1 MILHILLDRIKP
13 NPWQTR
19 LGDPSP
25 DYIRELAMDIASNGL
40 LQNPIGRIVFLEKP
54 IEILGPID
62 QNYLDGKLADPS
74 YTVELAFGHNRL
86 AAYRYLSIGA
96 TENTL
101 NNFTRLPI
109 EIRTLTDQQMALLA
123 WSENEK
129 RRDVTPIER
138 ARAIEK
144 RMADFGWSVADVAEQ
159 LGLARPTVSNILR
172 LLKLPQEI
180 QAALSNGD
188 ISVRVASAL
197 LPIYDLPEHII
208 TQANQ
213 DYWNSPKSIVKNALN
228 GESSDRIRSQVETLY
243 RNNTRLLQD
252 AEFKLDDV
260 FPENLTVSGYDFEG
274 MNCTVYCGTC
284 RNCDRRIKHDGNIC
298 LDPDCFRAKT
308 TLYRRNYLSS
318 AAYAI
323 NIEVSDPMK
332 GGNVSM
338 FSQWQADVVK
348 KIVAGKCNNLCLVY
362 SADPIKS
369 TDARHVPGFPH
380 ALIACDKRNNSCT
393 CLKGLELASRQPV
406 SKIELE
412 EKAFSE
418 DPDYEGPE
426 NNDDDDDDDDDEL
439 NLSEDDIEAGME
451 YGRRNHPEPV
461 RAQTPTPQQLE
472 DLARQARQA
481 KKDALTHKS
490 ALRDQLQTAAIEWLK
505 DQQPGALAV
514 LTQRT
519 YMVTVKDIDKVWK
532 AAGRGIADTIIGTSD
547 YNSVEEMYEVINR
560 RLLAAG
566 LPAINQA
573 KSLADVFAEQ
583 EEAL

>member
-1 MILHILLDRIKP
+1 MILHIPLDRIKP

-62 QNYLDGKLADPS
+62 QAYLDGKLEDPS
-74 YTVELAFGHNRL
+74 YTVQLSFGHNRL
-86 AAYRYLSIGA
+86 AAYRYLYDLR
-96 TENTL
+96 ENSDIPGDYS
-101 NNFTRLPI
+101 RLPI

-159 LGLARPTVSNILR
+159 LGLARPTVSNVLR

-197 LPIYDLPEHII
+197 LPIYELPEHII
-208 TQANQ
+208 QQAKY
-213 DYWNSPKSIVKNALN
+213 DWYSPSEIIKSALN
-228 GESSDRIRSQVETLY
+228 GESSDRIRSRVDTLY
-243 RNNTRLLQD
+243 QKFTRLLQN

-274 MNCTVYCGTC
+274 LNCTVYCGTC
-284 RNCDRRIKHDGNIC
+284 RNCDRRLKHDGNIC

-308 TLYRRNYLSS
+308 TLYRRNYLAS

-323 NIEVSDPMK
+323 DIEVSNPTK

-338 FSQWQADVVK
+338 FSFWQADVVK
-348 KIVAGKCNNLCLVY
+348 KIVAGKCSNLCLVY
-362 SADPIKS
+362 SAEPIKS

-393 CLKGLELASRQPV
+393 CIKGLELASRQPQPV
-406 SKIELE
+406 TVHSNESNLELE
-412 EKAFSE
+412 NEPATHSFDNE
-418 DPDYEGPE
+418 NTQPE
-426 NNDDDDDDDDDEL
+426 TQ
-439 NLSEDDIEAGME
+439 
-451 YGRRNHPEPV
+451 PEPV

-472 DLARQARQA
+472 DLARQARHA
-481 KKDALTHKS
+481 RKDALTHKS
-490 ALRDQLQTAAIEWLK
+490 AIRDQLQTAAIEWLK
-505 DQQPGALAV
+505 DQQPGFLAV
-514 LTQRT
+514 LAQNS
-519 YMVTVKDIDKVWK
+519 YMFTAKNIDKVLEI
-532 AAGRGIADTIIGTSD
+532 AARQITNIIMGSSD
-547 YNSVEEMYEVINR
+547 YDSVEEMYKVINL
-560 RLLAAG
+560 RLAYAG

-573 KSLADVFAEQ
+573 KTLAETFADES
-583 EEAL
+583 ELTPL